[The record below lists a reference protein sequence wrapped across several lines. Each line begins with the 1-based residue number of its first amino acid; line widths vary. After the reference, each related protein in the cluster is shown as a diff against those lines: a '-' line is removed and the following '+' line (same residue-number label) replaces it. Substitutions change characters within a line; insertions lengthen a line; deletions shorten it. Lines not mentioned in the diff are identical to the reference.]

1 MSIPTGKSGKRS
13 RQSDTHDHDTEE
25 TILFD
30 HRGYYRAVFLFLAKV
45 IKDFPRRASFTITV
59 THRAGRMEGD
69 DPGGATE

>member
-13 RQSDTHDHDTEE
+13 RQSDADYDTEE

-30 HRGYYRAVFLFLAKV
+30 ARGYYRAVFLFLAKV